1 MNVSEALPLLLLEV
15 DVMSRLV
22 RGDLRMLVKRII
34 DTQLQRSSGV
44 QGRECR
50 AIKGVRKKICNQSL
64 GEQKYPSISYP
75 VVKQRLICFITHT
88 RRFYYFPAMFRCIL
102 DKLV

>member
-1 MNVSEALPLLLLEV
+1 MNVSAALPLPLLEV
-15 DVMSRLV
+15 GVMSRLL

-34 DTQLQRSSGV
+34 DMRLQRSSGV
-44 QGRECR
+44 RGRECR
-50 AIKGVRKKICNQSL
+50 AIKGVRKKTCNQIL

-75 VVKQRLICFITHT
+75 MVKQRLICFITHT
-88 RRFYYFPAMFRCIL
+88 RRFYYFAAMFCCIL